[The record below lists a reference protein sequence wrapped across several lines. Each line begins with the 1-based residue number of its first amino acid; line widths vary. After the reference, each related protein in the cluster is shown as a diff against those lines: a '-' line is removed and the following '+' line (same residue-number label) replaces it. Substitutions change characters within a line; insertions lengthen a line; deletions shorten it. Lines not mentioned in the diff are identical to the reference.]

1 MQEEQEAEKAQFRAK
16 NLRRFTKK
24 ARNSY
29 NFEKRF
35 TSIYLQHVAEAEGN
49 NNNSE
54 DDLSDG
60 FITFL
65 VDIKEEVKE

>member
-1 MQEEQEAEKAQFRAK
+1 MVGFGWFLGLNYTQSIIIRAK

-35 TSIYLQHVAEAEGN
+35 TSVYL
-49 NNNSE
+49 
-54 DDLSDG
+54 
-60 FITFL
+60 
-65 VDIKEEVKE
+65 